1 MISKFLLVISVLIL
15 ALPAQAHDVSKGPHG
30 GRIVEA
36 SNYHVE
42 LVTKDS
48 LIEVF
53 LTDAADKAV
62 MPAGFKGV
70 AVLVSG
76 GKSVRVQLEPADGVK
91 LSGRAESAVPSEP
104 KGVIQ
109 ITAPTGKT
117 MQAKF
122 N

>member
-1 MISKFLLVISVLIL
+1 MISKTLLVISVLTF

-42 LVTKDS
+42 LVAKDS
-48 LIEVF
+48 LVDVF
-53 LTDAADKAV
+53 LTDAANSPV
-62 MPAGFKGV
+62 TPAGFKGV
-70 AVLVSG
+70 AILVSG
-76 GKSVRVQLEPADGVK
+76 GKSVRVPLEPADGIK

>member
-1 MISKFLLVISVLIL
+1 MNSKIFLVIGALIF
-15 ALPAQAHDVSKGPHG
+15 ALPVQAHDLPKGSHG
-30 GRIVEA
+30 GRIVAA
-36 SNYHVE
+36 SDYHVE
-42 LVTKDS
+42 LVAKDG
-48 LIEVF
+48 LVEVF
-53 LTDAADKAV
+53 LTDAADKPV

-76 GKSVRVQLEPADGVK
+76 GKSVRVPLEPADGIK
-91 LSGRAESAVPSEP
+91 LSGRAEGAVPSEP